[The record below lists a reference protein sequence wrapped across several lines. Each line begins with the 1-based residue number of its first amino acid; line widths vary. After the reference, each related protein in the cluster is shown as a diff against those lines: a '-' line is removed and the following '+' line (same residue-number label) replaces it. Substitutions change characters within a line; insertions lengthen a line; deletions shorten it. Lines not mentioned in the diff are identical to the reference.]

1 MRMIVLLAGVA
12 AAVLVAVVV
21 LGRGAAADEE
31 PPWAQRASAACE
43 RGLAEARRLV
53 ERSASLPPQ
62 RRVIAEYGGATRI
75 ETGVIAELRALPRPR
90 QDAAEIAAVL
100 AVLDRSH
107 AADVT
112 AVARLERR
120 FDETLLERRVNDTVA
135 VAADLRARFIELG
148 ADGCARYYNPES
160 YG

>member
-1 MRMIVLLAGVA
+1 
-12 AAVLVAVVV
+12 
-21 LGRGAAADEE
+21 
-31 PPWAQRASAACE
+31 
-43 RGLAEARRLV
+43 
-53 ERSASLPPQ
+53 
-62 RRVIAEYGGATRI
+62 
-75 ETGVIAELRALPRPR
+75 
-90 QDAAEIAAVL
+90 VL